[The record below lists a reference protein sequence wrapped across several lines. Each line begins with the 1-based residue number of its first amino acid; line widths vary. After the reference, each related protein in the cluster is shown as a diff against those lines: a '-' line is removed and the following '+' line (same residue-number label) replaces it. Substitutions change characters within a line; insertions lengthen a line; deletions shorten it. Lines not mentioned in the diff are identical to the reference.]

1 MALSHPGGADH
12 GRDHDADARNE
23 RRTMGGGREPER
35 EIHEKCIRAS
45 GDECEKRTAAIAN
58 AAQISGPA
66 AAPTKRKATML

>member
-1 MALSHPGGADH
+1 
-12 GRDHDADARNE
+12 
-23 RRTMGGGREPER
+23 MGGGREPER